1 MPGAEHRRP
10 VRLLATPCS
19 VLCSSV
25 HRAPGKK
32 ATVPIYKVLVRP
44 GQESTSRPT
53 STEADALTTTP
64 RAGVAKSLITLSKKL
79 FYK

>member
-1 MPGAEHRRP
+1 LCSDC
-10 VRLLATPCS
+10 VPCS
-19 VLCSSV
+19 SSV

-44 GQESTSRPT
+44 GQVSTSRPT